1 MCLTGLPAEEK
12 NRLHRHVEQLGGRC
26 VVIVSLYVCPLDTRH
41 LQRQSIPHSVT
52 PFNSYTRDLD
62 TSKTTHLIAKDA
74 EGAKYDTAVACPT
87 IRVVSPAWLEECIQT
102 GKRAN
107 ERLYSLSN
115 EAEKFPP
122 LEQEVDLL
130 LQTNRRKD
138 LFVPC
143 RFLLLGFDEETDIYS
158 KLGKLIRRAKG
169 TIYWELNEMITH
181 IIVADDCDECHR

>member
-1 MCLTGLPAEEK
+1 M
-12 NRLHRHVEQLGGRC
+12 
-26 VVIVSLYVCPLDTRH
+26 
-41 LQRQSIPHSVT
+41 
-52 PFNSYTRDLD
+52 NSYTRDLD

-107 ERLYSLSN
+107 ERLHSLTHKV
-115 EAEKFPP
+115 EKFPP

-130 LQTNRRKD
+130 LQTNNRNE
-138 LFVPC
+138 LFAPC
-143 RFLLLGFDEETDIYS
+143 RFLLLGFDDETAVYR
-158 KLGKLIRRAKG
+158 KLGTLIRRANG

-181 IIVADDCDECHR
+181 LIVADDCDEFQR